1 MSDTGTILCVDDDS
15 TVLQALRSV
24 LSTHFGADVELE
36 FAESG
41 EEALE
46 IVARGAVKPMVEVF
60 PKERVDE
67 AYQRLLNGELRF
79 KAVVTY

>member
-1 MSDTGTILCVDDDS
+1 MGDTGTILCVDDDS

-24 LSTHFGADVELE
+24 LSTHFGAEVELE

-46 IVARGAVKPMVEVF
+46 IVADLQARGRVEAVCVPSHRWM
-60 PKERVDE
+60 
-67 AYQRLLNGELRF
+67 
-79 KAVVTY
+79 

>member
-24 LSTHFGADVELE
+24 LSTQFGADVELE
-36 FAESG
+36 FAQSG

-46 IVARGAVKPMVEVF
+46 ILEDLQARG
-60 PKERVDE
+60 R
-67 AYQRLLNGELRF
+67 
-79 KAVVTY
+79 